1 MLLKRNWVM
10 ESTTNELFNWLL
22 IHNKISPEKKGICW
36 IRLISL
42 WHKTE
47 CVLPVHPAVSNQ
59 HSRLGCCHVWP
70 LGWSVIAQ
78 SHCPK
83 SPHHNLRRRPMERK
97 MGSGKKK
104 DEADA
109 QRKLHVGLLE
119 QHSIHVPKPVSP
131 HQKNHHKT
139 ALKNKQMRLE
149 FYYLFLW
156 FSEGEL
162 HMSCD
167 SLWIVSTSQE
177 ERKLRNRSPIF
188 PSSE

>member
-1 MLLKRNWVM
+1 
-10 ESTTNELFNWLL
+10 
-22 IHNKISPEKKGICW
+22 
-36 IRLISL
+36 
-42 WHKTE
+42 
-47 CVLPVHPAVSNQ
+47 
-59 HSRLGCCHVWP
+59 
-70 LGWSVIAQ
+70 
-78 SHCPK
+78 
-83 SPHHNLRRRPMERK
+83 MERK

-167 SLWIVSTSQE
+167 SL
-177 ERKLRNRSPIF
+177 
-188 PSSE
+188 